1 MELGI
6 IGLPKSGK
14 TIIFNALTRGK
25 AEAIVPA
32 KGEAQFNVGI
42 AKVEDSRVKALE
54 GIWKPKKTTP
64 AEIKYLDVAL
74 MPAGF
79 GKGEGFS
86 GVVLNQLRQAD
97 ALVHVVR
104 AFKDD
109 STPHILG
116 SVDHMRDIANMNL
129 ELAFCDLAI
138 IEKRIQ
144 KIKDSLKGARVT
156 EREQYF
162 KEEALLVRI
171 KEGLEKERPG
181 WEQTFNPEERKY
193 LENYQF
199 LTAKPSLIVLNAGEE
214 DISAAERAS
223 HLEKE
228 AEKIYGGAAVKV
240 LALCGKLE
248 KELQELSEE
257 DAREF
262 RASLNL
268 GPESGLKRLTLVSY
282 ELLGFISF
290 FTVGADEVKA
300 WTIRQGTLAVKAAG
314 KVHSDIE
321 KGFIRAEVIGYEDF
335 MSCGSMAEARKKG
348 LLRLEGKNYLVRD
361 GDIINFLFNI

>member
-1 MELGI
+1 MDLGI

-14 TIIFNALTRGK
+14 TTIFNALTRGK
-25 AEAIVPA
+25 AEALVTA
-32 KGEAQFNVGI
+32 KGEAQFNVGM
-42 AKVEDSRVKALE
+42 ARVEDTRLKTLE
-54 GIWKPKKTTP
+54 GIFKPKKYVP

-74 MPAGF
+74 QPVGF

-86 GVVLNQLRQAD
+86 GVVLNQLRQVD

-109 STPHILG
+109 SVPHILG
-116 SVDHMRDIANMNL
+116 SVDPLRDIANMNL

-144 KIKDSLKGARVT
+144 KIKDSLKGARVS
-156 EREQYF
+156 EREGYV

-171 KEGLEKERPG
+171 KEGLENENHAWK
-181 WEQTFNPEERKY
+181 QALTAEEKKY

-199 LTAKPSLIVLNAGEE
+199 LTAKPLLIVLNIGEQ
-214 DISAAERAS
+214 DASTSA
-223 HLEKE
+223 LEKE
-228 AEKIYGGAAVKV
+228 VEKVHGGAAAKV
-240 LALCGKLE
+240 ISICGKLE

-268 GPESGLKRLTLVSY
+268 GTESGLKRLPLASY
-282 ELLGFISF
+282 ELLGFMSF
-290 FTVGADEVKA
+290 FTVGEDEVRA
-300 WTIRQGTLAVKAAG
+300 WTITKGTVAQKAAG

-321 KGFIRAEVIGYEDF
+321 KGFIRAEAISYKDF
-335 MSCGSMAEARKKG
+335 IECGAMAEARKKG
-348 LLRLEGKNYLVRD
+348 LLRLEGKTYVVQD
-361 GDIINFLFNI
+361 GDIINFLFNV